1 MQTGMPLR
9 RRDRYDRREVL
20 ETAAREAARGRRRR
34 AVALYRRVLFVE
46 PANLDVHRQLAPLLA
61 ESGEAF
67 EAWLSYRA
75 VGRAHERAREY
86 SKARQVYRE
95 AATRLPEK
103 LDAWLSVA
111 RLERRLGDRR
121 AARAALLEG
130 RRHQRGR
137 TKRATAMFLLREA
150 LDLDPWDPALVL
162 DLANLLARSGRK
174 PEADLWLEGLAARSK
189 GVPLRRVRS
198 AQLRLSPS
206 LGRAWLWLR
215 AA

>member
-1 MQTGMPLR
+1 VWFR
-9 RRDRYDRREVL
+9 RRPRYDRREVL
-20 ETAAREAARGRRRR
+20 ERAAREAARGRRRR

-46 PANLDVHRQLAPLLA
+46 PANVDVHRQLAPLLA
-61 ESGEAF
+61 ETGEPF

-75 VGRAHERAREY
+75 VGRAFERSREFAKARE
-86 SKARQVYRE
+86 VYRQ
-95 AATRLPEK
+95 AATRLPAK
-103 LDAWLSVA
+103 LDAWLCVS
-111 RLERRLGDRR
+111 RLERRLGDAR

-137 TKRATAMFLLREA
+137 AKRATAIFLLREA
-150 LDLDPWDPALVL
+150 LGLDPWDPALVL
-162 DLANLLARSGRK
+162 DLAGLLSRSGRRE
-174 PEADLWLEGLAARSK
+174 EADLWLEGLASRSR
-189 GVPLRRVRS
+189 GAPLRRVRS